1 MPACSVRWSC
11 PIEQAVCSMSR
22 MSEVP
27 STTAQGAAG
36 EFVDIG
42 GERCYAIRNVDRM
55 PPFMVSVVSSGDH
68 WLFASS
74 TGGLTAGRVSPE
86 TPLFPYITVDKVH
99 ESSLHTGPRT
109 LLRIEASGQFRVW
122 EPFNREQDGVFEI
135 SRHLYKSVAGNKLC
149 FEEVNHELQLAFRY
163 TWLTSDAFG
172 FVRRCAIE
180 NTGRAERRLEIL
192 DGLQN
197 ILPAGT
203 PRFTQTNSSNLVD
216 AYKWTEVLG
225 GSGLTLFTLYAGIT
239 DRAEPSESLNASVA
253 YCLGL
258 DAPTILVSSSQLDRF
273 RRGEPLRPEHQT
285 RGIRGAFLVAQGLS
299 LPAGEARQ
307 WQIVADVEL
316 SQAQVVA
323 LHHRL
328 ADPAELAGAIEQS
341 VSQGADA
348 LARLMA
354 ACDALQCTAE
364 EPVAVHHHANV
375 VFNVLRG
382 GCFPKQYEISSQ
394 DLRETVRAFNRAVY
408 DRSLG
413 WLESLPETQEL
424 QELAASVRRSG
435 DPQLARLCQEYL
447 PIAFG
452 RRHGDPSRPWNQFEI
467 RLRDRDGRPFFW
479 YEGNWRDIFQNWEA
493 LAFSYPEF
501 LENMIAKFVN
511 GSTMDG
517 YNPYRITKAGIDWE
531 VEDAADPWSYIGYW
545 GDHQIIYLL
554 KFLELS
560 REFHPDRLAA
570 LLHEPLFAY
579 ANIPYR
585 IRPLAALLDDPKHTV
600 DYDEAL
606 AQRIDGRVADLGAD
620 GKLVLN
626 GAGEV
631 YQVTLLEKLLV
642 PLLAKLGNL
651 VIDGGIWMNTQRP
664 EWNDANNALVGQGL
678 SMVTLY
684 YLRRYVRFL
693 QALLESEAAPVEL
706 STEVGLWLRETAEA
720 LRRFRS
726 LLARDEL
733 SGEQRLGLLTT
744 LGEASGRYRETVYQ
758 NGGLSGKGGIAPE
771 LVREMLGDAL
781 AALDRSTGRGRRE
794 DGLYHAYN
802 LLERRPGRIDTG
814 SLYAMLEGQ
823 VAALSS
829 GAIPPA
835 EAVAILESLFASDL
849 YRPDQQSFMLYPDRR
864 LPRFLDKNRIPA
876 EAVASIPLLRSL
888 AAAGNEQIVV
898 CDADG
903 CYRFNSDFRNARDL
917 DAELGRLEPRYAA
930 EVEAARESLRSLFE
944 EVFDHQSFTGRSGT
958 MFGFEGL
965 GCIYWHMVS
974 KLLLVV
980 QEVYFAAVDQ
990 DAAGAATRRLG
1001 ELYYRVRAGLGFN
1014 KTPAEYGAF
1023 PTDPYSHTPGHGGAS
1038 QPGMTGQ
1045 VKEEILTRFGELGV
1059 RVSDGR
1065 VRLQPTL
1072 LRPQEFLREPREFRY
1087 LDLDGAW
1094 QALTV
1099 PADGLAFT
1107 WCQVPVVYRLTRDQ
1121 APGITLTLSDGAT
1134 RHYADA
1140 TLGADDSA
1148 SLFRRSGRIRHLTV
1162 HVHPDQLFAH

>member
-1 MPACSVRWSC
+1 MNTA
-11 PIEQAVCSMSR
+11 SR
-22 MSEVP
+22 VTGTMAHGV
-27 STTAQGAAG
+27 TG

-42 GERCYAIRNVDRM
+42 GERFYAIRNVDRM
-55 PPFMVSVVSSGDH
+55 PPFLVSIVSSGDH
-68 WLFASS
+68 WLFVSS

-86 TPLFPYITVDKVH
+86 TPIFPYITVDKIH
-99 ESSLHTGPRT
+99 ESSLHTGPKT
-109 LLRIEASGQFRVW
+109 LLRIESQGQVRVW
-122 EPFNREQDGVFEI
+122 EPFNREQDGVFET
-135 SRHLYKSVAGNKLC
+135 SRHLYKSIAGNKLC
-149 FEEVNHELQLAFRY
+149 FEEVNHELELAFRY

-172 FVRRCAIE
+172 FVRRCEIE
-180 NTGRAERRLEIL
+180 NTGRAAHRLEVL

-216 AYKWTEVLG
+216 AYKWTEILD
-225 GSGLTLFTLYAGIT
+225 GSGLALYTLYAGIT
-239 DRAEPSESLNASVA
+239 DRAEPCESLKANVA

-258 DAPTILVSSSQLDRF
+258 DAPTILVSSSQLDGF
-273 RRGEPLRPEHQT
+273 RHGEPLRPEDHT
-285 RGIRGAFLVAQGLS
+285 RGIRGAFLVAQALS

-328 ADPAELAGAIEQS
+328 GDPAALAGAIEQS
-341 VSQGADA
+341 VRQGSDA

-364 EPVAVHHHANV
+364 ENVTVHHHANV

-394 DLRETVRAFNRAVY
+394 DLRETVRTFNRAVY

-413 WLESLPETQEL
+413 WLDALPETL
-424 QELAASVRRSG
+424 DLADLTASVRRSG
-435 DPQLARLCQEYL
+435 DPQLARLCLEYL

-467 RLRDRDGRPFFW
+467 RLRDRDGRPLFW

-531 VEDAADPWSYIGYW
+531 VEDPADPWSYIGYW

-560 REFHPDRLAA
+560 REFHPDRLAE
-570 LLHEPLFAY
+570 LLHERLFAY
-579 ANIPYR
+579 ANVPYR

-606 AQRIDGRVADLGAD
+606 AKRIDRRIADLGAD
-620 GKLVLN
+620 GKLVLD
-626 GAGEV
+626 GDGEV
-631 YQVTLLEKLLV
+631 HQVTLLEKLLV

-684 YLRRYVRFL
+684 HLRRYVRFL
-693 QALLESEAAPVEL
+693 QELLQSETAPVEL
-706 STEVGLWLRETAEA
+706 SEEVGLWLRETADA
-720 LRRFRS
+720 LREFRS
-726 LLARDEL
+726 VLAHDEI
-733 SGEQRLGLLTT
+733 SGERRLALLTA
-744 LGEASGRYRETVYQ
+744 LGEASSRYRETVYR
-758 NGGLSGKGGIAPE
+758 NDGLSGKSRIAPAR
-771 LVREMLGDAL
+771 VRELLDDAL
-781 AALDRSTGRGRRE
+781 AALDRSIGRGRRE

-802 LLERRPGRIDTG
+802 LLERRPDRIDTDN
-814 SLYAMLEGQ
+814 LYAMLEGQ

-835 EAVAILESLFASDL
+835 EAVAVLESLFACDL
-849 YRPDQQSFMLYPDRR
+849 FRPDQQSFMLYPDRR
-864 LPRFLDKNRIPA
+864 LPGFLEKNRIPA
-876 EAVASIPLLRSL
+876 ESVASIPLLRSL
-888 AAAGNEQIVV
+888 AAAGNEQIVAR
-898 CDADG
+898 DSDG

-917 DAELGRLEPRYAA
+917 DAELGRLDPRYAA
-930 EVEAARESLRSLFE
+930 ETEAAREPLRSLFE

-974 KLLLVV
+974 KLLLVA
-980 QEVYFAAVDQ
+980 QEVYLAALDQ
-990 DAAGAATRRLG
+990 DAARPTTRRLG

-1014 KTPAEYGAF
+1014 KTPEEFGAF
-1023 PTDPYSHTPGHGGAS
+1023 PTDPYSHTPGHGGAA

-1045 VKEEILTRFGELGV
+1045 VKEEVLTRFGELGV
-1059 RVSDGR
+1059 RVSGGR
-1065 VRLQPTL
+1065 VRFQPTL
-1072 LRPQEFLREPREFRY
+1072 LRPREFLPEPRGCRFV
-1087 LDLDGAW
+1087 DADGAW
-1094 QALTV
+1094 QELEV
-1099 PADGLAFT
+1099 PAGGLAFT
-1107 WCQVPVVYRLTRDQ
+1107 WCQVPVVYRLDAGRP
-1121 APGITLTLSDGAT
+1121 PGLTLTLSDGDT
-1134 RHYADA
+1134 RHHADA
-1140 TLGADDSA
+1140 TLTADDSTA
-1148 SLFRRSGRIRHLTV
+1148 LFQRTGRIRQVTVDLHL
-1162 HVHPDQLFAH
+1162 DQLFAH